1 MAKHQTVSGFFDT
14 LSEAQQVVQL
24 LLSSGFVAEHI
35 AFAAQTDPLD
45 MPTDARNPTATE
57 RNTGRFLS
65 SLFGS
70 SDEARP
76 TVPGRDDFGAG
87 ALSGSGTLVTVQVD
101 SILEVD
107 RAVDLLKG
115 GRSLTVSKLEK

>member
-24 LLSSGFVAEHI
+24 LLKNGFAAEHI
-35 AFAAQTDPLD
+35 AFSAQTDPLD
-45 MPTDARNPTATE
+45 TPAEVRNPTVEE

-70 SDEARP
+70 SDEVRP

-87 ALSGSGTLVTVQVD
+87 ALLGSGTLVTVQVQ
-101 SILEVD
+101 SVVEVNH
-107 RAVDLLKG
+107 AVDLLKG
-115 GRSLTVSKLEK
+115 GRSITISK